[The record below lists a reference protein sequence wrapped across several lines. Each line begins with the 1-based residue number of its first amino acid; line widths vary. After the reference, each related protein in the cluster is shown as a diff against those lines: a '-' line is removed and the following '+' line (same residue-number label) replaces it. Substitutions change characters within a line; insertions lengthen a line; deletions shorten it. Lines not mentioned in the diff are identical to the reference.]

1 MDYADNFVSLS
12 QSPFLEFVS
21 NPPIR
26 REDSHSS
33 HRVRLSSDEIEA
45 IVVAHRNLPEEDRQT
60 HILIWRSASDSEI
73 DAVLNALAGES
84 SESAQLES
92 ESGAPEQSGATKT
105 KADYLASPRR
115 KRPSQ
120 PDAPTDVPGVKQK
133 RRKLWRTSDMQSV
146 PAQAELAIG
155 DDMIDADLVDDVEG
169 GGVAKTARYVVDE
182 AEEGENE
189 EEELA
194 STSPP

>member
-1 MDYADNFVSLS
+1 M
-12 QSPFLEFVS
+12 
-21 NPPIR
+21 
-26 REDSHSS
+26 
-33 HRVRLSSDEIEA
+33 
-45 IVVAHRNLPEEDRQT
+45 
-60 HILIWRSASDSEI
+60 
-73 DAVLNALAGES
+73 
-84 SESAQLES
+84 
-92 ESGAPEQSGATKT
+92 
-105 KADYLASPRR
+105 
-115 KRPSQ
+115 Q
-120 PDAPTDVPGVKQK
+120 P
-133 RRKLWRTSDMQSV
+133 V